1 MTIYIE
7 NLTFKC
13 IVGILDFERKKR
25 QRVIV
30 HLSFDYEFKDGSF
43 IDYAEVSELVKR
55 TMKDKK
61 FKLLEDAVKT
71 LSELIKNK
79 YEVEN
84 LQLKI
89 SKPNILKDC
98 VVSLSL

>member
-13 IVGILDFERKKR
+13 MVGILDFERKKR

-30 HLSFDYEFKDGSF
+30 NLSFDYEFKDGSF

>member
-30 HLSFDYEFKDGSF
+30 NLSFDYEFKDGSF

-55 TMKDKK
+55 IMKDKK

-84 LQLKI
+84 LQLKN

>member
-1 MTIYIE
+1 MYFIYIKIKDKY
-7 NLTFKC
+7 FKN
-13 IVGILDFERKKR
+13 IR
-25 QRVIV
+25 
-30 HLSFDYEFKDGSF
+30 
-43 IDYAEVSELVKR
+43 ELVNI
-55 TMKDKK
+55 KK
-61 FKLLEDAVKT
+61 TFNGGNPKV

-98 VVSLSL
+98 VVSISS

>member
-30 HLSFDYEFKDGSF
+30 NLSFDYEFKDGSF

-98 VVSLSL
+98 VASLSL

>member
-1 MTIYIE
+1 
-7 NLTFKC
+7 
-13 IVGILDFERKKR
+13 
-25 QRVIV
+25 
-30 HLSFDYEFKDGSF
+30 
-43 IDYAEVSELVKR
+43 
-55 TMKDKK
+55 MKDKK

>member
-30 HLSFDYEFKDGSF
+30 NLSFDYEFKDGSF

-89 SKPNILKDC
+89 SKPNILKHC

>member
-30 HLSFDYEFKDGSF
+30 NLSFDYEFKDGSF

-55 TMKDKK
+55 
-61 FKLLEDAVKT
+61 
-71 LSELIKNK
+71 
-79 YEVEN
+79 
-84 LQLKI
+84 Q
-89 SKPNILKDC
+89 
-98 VVSLSL
+98 

>member
-30 HLSFDYEFKDGSF
+30 NLSFDYEFKDGSF